1 MPGPGADGDD
11 RRGLAL
17 VVLSAA
23 TYATMPIF
31 AKAAFRGG
39 LSVVDLLAWRFAL
52 AVGLFAVLGRGR
64 PGLPFRVRLRL
75 WGLGLV
81 FVGNSLAYFL
91 ALERVPA
98 SLLTLLLYTY
108 PVIVTLLAGAFGI
121 DRLTPRSLAA
131 AALSMG
137 GAALTVGS
145 FATAPLLGIALSLGA
160 ALVYSIYIVLS
171 SRFAAD
177 VPSEAAAAHVSQT
190 ALTAYLGAALWRGEL
205 LPPVSLGV
213 WLAVVG
219 IGVISTVVALR
230 AFMAGLARIGPSR
243 AAVLSSLE
251 VVFIL
256 ALASSFLG
264 EPLTPR
270 LLLGAGLILGA
281 VLLQHARPARENRG

>member
-1 MPGPGADGDD
+1 MPGPGGEGDD

-17 VVLSAA
+17 VVVSAA
-23 TYATMPIF
+23 AYATMPIF
-31 AKAAFRGG
+31 AKVAFNGG
-39 LSVVDLLAWRFAL
+39 LPAVDLLAWRFVL

-64 PGLPFRVRLRL
+64 PALPFRVRLRL

-108 PVIVTLLAGAFGI
+108 PVIVTLLAAAFGI

-145 FATAPLLGIALSLGA
+145 FATAPLAGVLLSLTA
-160 ALVYSIYIVLS
+160 ALVYSAYIVLS
-171 SRFAAD
+171 SRFAAG
-177 VPSEAAAAHVSQT
+177 VPSEAAAAHVAQT
-190 ALTAYLGAALWRGEL
+190 ALVAYLGAALWRGEL
-205 LPPVSLGV
+205 LSPVSPGV
-213 WLAVVG
+213 WLAVLG
-219 IGVISTVVALR
+219 ISLISTVVALR

-256 ALASSFLG
+256 ALAASLLG

-270 LLLGAGLILGA
+270 LLLGAALILSA
-281 VLLQHARPARENRG
+281 VLLQHGRPARENR